1 MVKRICSLIDKISHI
16 FGLVGAGI
24 IGILA
29 ILLSYDV
36 FMRFVMNNPTDWVL
50 DITQL
55 FQAALAFL
63 AASYILKIGGHVNMN
78 VLPNFV
84 NNQWK
89 RRLAF
94 TSSILTAIGSGWM
107 AYLCWSLFTKSLM
120 IREASYSLNIPLYP
134 WKFLVPFGFLL
145 LSLQS
150 ISLAVEYVS
159 QPPDRF
165 SETKEEI

>member
-1 MVKRICSLIDKISHI
+1 MLRWICSLIDRISHL

-24 IGILA
+24 VGILA

-63 AASYILKIGGHVNMN
+63 ATSYVLKIGGHVNMN
-78 VLPNFV
+78 VLPTFV

-89 RRLAF
+89 KRLAIV
-94 TSSILTAIGSGWM
+94 SSILTAIGSGWM
-107 AYLCWSLFTKSLM
+107 AYLCWRLFTKSLM

-145 LSLQS
+145 LALQS
-150 ISLAVEYVS
+150 ISLAVEYFS
-159 QPPDRF
+159 QPPERF
-165 SETKEEI
+165 SETKEEM